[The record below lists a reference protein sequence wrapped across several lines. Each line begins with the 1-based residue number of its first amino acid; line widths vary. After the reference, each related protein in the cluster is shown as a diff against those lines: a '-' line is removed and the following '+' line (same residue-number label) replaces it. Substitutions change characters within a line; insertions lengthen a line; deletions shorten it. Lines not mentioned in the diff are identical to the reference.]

1 MSNRSIEN
9 NIYNSRNRGKEGTLM
24 FTGSINSHAQSA
36 LTYYHNHLTTLLEGR
51 DVVSYIGDINYYS
64 PTVLKEIIELGKTEN
79 KKLAVLIYSGGGS
92 VESAEKMVQIMRYHY
107 DDVIFI
113 IPEMAMSAATIM
125 CMSGNEIYM
134 DYSSSLG
141 PIDPQVPNKE
151 GIFLPALGY
160 LDKAEEIIN
169 KSSRNECS
177 PAELMLLSNL
187 DLGMLRR
194 YEQARDLSIVL
205 LKQWLVKYKFSDWV
219 YHSDGVTLVT
229 SEQRNERAEE
239 IATKF
244 CDHNHWHSHS
254 RYISMDEL
262 KNSDIRL
269 KIYDFGGEINL
280 SFAIRKYHD
289 LLLDYSQVLGKS
301 FYIHCNTHLQG
312 M

>member
-1 MSNRSIEN
+1 
-9 NIYNSRNRGKEGTLM
+9 M

-36 LTYYHNHLTTLLEGR
+36 LTYYHNELTTLLVDR
-51 DVVSYIGDINYYS
+51 DVISYIGDINFFS
-64 PTVLKEIIELGKTEN
+64 PTVLKEVIEFNKTD
-79 KKLAVLIYSGGGS
+79 KTKLAVLIYSGGGS
-92 VESAEKMVQIMRYHY
+92 VESAEKMVQIMRFHY
-107 DDVIFI
+107 EDVIFI

-141 PIDPQVPNKE
+141 PIDPQVQNKE
-151 GIFLPALGY
+151 GIFVPALGY

-169 KSSRNECS
+169 KSSNNICS
-177 PAELMLLSNL
+177 PAELMLLSNM

-205 LKQWLVKYKFSDWV
+205 LKQWLVKYKFSDWTH
-219 YHSDGVTLVT
+219 HSDGVTLVT
-229 SEQRNERAEE
+229 DEERENRASE

-262 KNSDIRL
+262 INSNIKL
-269 KIYDFGGEINL
+269 KINDFGMVSNL

-289 LLLDYSQVLGKS
+289 LLLDYFQGFGKN